1 MTRLLPDE
9 LSSLA
14 RNALLAG
21 GASPLVADATARALI
36 YADLRGLSSHGVSRL
51 PMYVAQLRN
60 GRVDPR
66 AQPVLV
72 ADRGAAV
79 LVDGADGLAYPAC
92 DLAVATLIARA
103 RQYGSAV
110 AGVTRSHHFGAG
122 AAHLHAIGEAGMVGL
137 AFSNSPAAMPAW
149 GGRRALFGTN
159 PIAAVFPRR
168 SKEPLVID
176 LALSQIARG
185 KIALAARDD
194 KPIPEGWATTR
205 DGRPTTDARAA
216 LDGMMLPFG
225 GAKGAMLALI
235 VELLA
240 AALTGAN
247 FGYEAGSFLT
257 EEGERSRIGHLFW
270 AIDPGALAG
279 EDAYL
284 SRVETLV
291 EVMLTDDDVRLPGA
305 RRERLA
311 DTAASEGVD
320 VPDALVAQLRAL
332 IG

>member
-1 MTRLLPDE
+1 MARLFPDALNVLAVGSLRHAGALPATAE
-9 LSSLA
+9 S
-14 RNALLAG
+14 
-21 GASPLVADATARALI
+21 TARALV
-36 YADLRGLSSHGVSRL
+36 YADLRGLPSHGVSRL
-51 PMYVAQLRN
+51 PMYCAQLRN
-60 GRVDPR
+60 GRVDPA
-66 AQPVLV
+66 AQSAIV
-72 ADRGAAV
+72 ADRGASV
-79 LVDGADGLAYPAC
+79 LIDAADGLAYPAC
-92 DLAVATLIARA
+92 DLAVSTLIGRA
-103 RQYGSAV
+103 RQFGSAV
-110 AGVTRSHHFGAG
+110 AGVKRSHHFGVG
-122 AAHLHAIGEAGMVGL
+122 AAHLAALGEAGMVAL

-149 GGRRALFGTN
+149 GGKRALFGTN

-168 SKEPLVID
+168 NGEPLVID

-185 KIALAARDD
+185 KIALAARDG

-205 DGRPTTDARAA
+205 DGLPTTDARAA

-279 EDAYL
+279 NDAYL
-284 SRVETLV
+284 SRVEALI
-291 EVMLTDDDVRLPGA
+291 EMMLEDDDVRLPGY
-305 RRERLA
+305 RREGLA
-311 DTAASEGVD
+311 RTAYEQGVEI
-320 VPDALVAQLRAL
+320 PDALIAQLRARD
-332 IG
+332 

>member
-1 MTRLLPDE
+1 MARLLPDA
-9 LSSLA
+9 LTALA
-14 RNALLAG
+14 TDALRDAG
-21 GASPLVADATARALI
+21 ALPATAASTACALV

-51 PMYVAQLRN
+51 PMYCAQLRN
-60 GRVDPR
+60 GRVDPA
-66 AQPVLV
+66 AQPVVV

-79 LVDGADGLAYPAC
+79 LIDGADGLAYPAC
-92 DLAVATLIARA
+92 DLAVSTLIERA
-103 RQYGSAV
+103 RQFGSAV
-110 AGVTRSHHFGAG
+110 AGVKRSHHFGVG
-122 AAHLHAIGEAGMVGL
+122 AAHLAALGAAGMVAL

-168 SKEPLVID
+168 IGEPLVID

-185 KIALAARDD
+185 KIALAAREG

-205 DGRPTTDARAA
+205 EGLPTTDARAA

-279 EDAYL
+279 EDTYV
-284 SRVETLV
+284 SRIEALI
-291 EVMLTDDDVRLPGA
+291 EMMLEDEDVRLPGY
-305 RRERLA
+305 RRESLA
-311 DTAASEGVD
+311 RTARNEGVEI
-320 VPDALVAQLRAL
+320 PDALIAQLQARD
-332 IG
+332 